1 MTTLSDLVQVTKTA
15 SKEFCLSGE
24 IRSAKP
30 KLRKGKKV
38 KMVPPKVLN

>member
-1 MTTLSDLVQVTKTA
+1 MTTLSNLVQVTKTA

-30 KLRKGKKV
+30 KLRKEKKV
-38 KMVPPKVLN
+38 KMDPPKVLN